1 MKRITA
7 RVLGLPGVNFG
18 AISNATRVARPLIAS
33 SLALLLLIFVLLAES
48 ATVAFAAL
56 NLPEA
61 TGYVN
66 DTANMLSSSTVSSL
80 ESQLQ
85 AYQQSSGN
93 EVAVVTVNDL
103 QGTTVED
110 FAVRLFEKWKI
121 GKKDKD
127 NGVLLLI
134 AKKERKVRIEVGYG
148 LEPELTDAESFKII
162 SDTITPAFKQG
173 DYDGGVTR
181 GVDSIVSAISSGDQ
195 GDNQSGSPAGTS
207 KPKSSSKGL
216 GSLIFPALFILFGMF
231 QWFVSVLGRT
241 KSWWL
246 GGVIGAVI
254 GLLVMILSPIIGV
267 IAMALLTPL
276 GLLFDFLI
284 SRAYAN
290 SVNQSY
296 SSAAKHKG
304 HHVDDAIGSI
314 PWWAGGFWGPGGF
327 GGGSGDDSGGGFGD
341 FGGFGG
347 GDSGGGG
354 ASGDW

>member
-1 MKRITA
+1 MITA
-7 RVLGLPGVNFG
+7 RVFGSPEVRFG
-18 AISNATRVARPLIAS
+18 AISNVARPLLAS
-33 SLALLLLIFVLLAES
+33 SLALLLLILVFLAAS

-56 NLPEA
+56 SLPES

-66 DTANMLSSSTVSSL
+66 DTANMLSSGTVSSL
-80 ESQLQ
+80 ESRLR
-85 AYQQSSGN
+85 AYEQTSGN
-93 EVAVVTVNDL
+93 EVAVVTVSDL

-127 NGVLLLI
+127 NGALLLV
-134 AKKERKVRIEVGYG
+134 AEKERKIRIEVGYG
-148 LEPELTDAESFKII
+148 LEPELTDAESFRII
-162 SDTITPAFKQG
+162 SNTITPAFKQG
-173 DYDGGVTR
+173 DYDGGITR
-181 GVDSIVSAISSGDQ
+181 GVDSIVTAISADGSTGDQ
-195 GDNQSGSPAGTS
+195 GESGSPAGTS
-207 KPKSSSKGL
+207 QPKSSSKGL
-216 GSLIFPALFILFGMF
+216 GTLIFPALFVLFGLF
-231 QWFVSVLGRT
+231 QWFISILGRT

-246 GGVIGAVI
+246 GGVIGAVL
-254 GLLVMILSPIIGV
+254 GLLVMIFSPIIGIV
-267 IAMALLTPL
+267 AMAMLTPL

-296 SSAAKHKG
+296 SGAAKHRG
-304 HHVDDAIGSI
+304 HHVGDAIGSI
-314 PWWAGGFWGPGGF
+314 PWWAGGFWGPGGS
-327 GGGSGDDSGGGFGD
+327 GGDSGGGFGD